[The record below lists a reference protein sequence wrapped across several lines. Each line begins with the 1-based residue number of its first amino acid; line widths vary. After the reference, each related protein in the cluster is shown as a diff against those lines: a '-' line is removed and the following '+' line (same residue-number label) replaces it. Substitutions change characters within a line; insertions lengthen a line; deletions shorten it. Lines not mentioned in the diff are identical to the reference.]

1 MAQNDPLSEKLRDEH
16 VHIARLNAVITDVVR
31 ELNAQ
36 VVKWGIQDH
45 RDGFWFLILVE
56 EMGEAAGA
64 LLKHYTGH
72 LTAPEMMILHRAAML
87 GAEAKFILEGEKP
100 SRINPGEQHDTD
112 HELIQVA
119 AVATAMV
126 ENRRRNH

>member
-1 MAQNDPLSEKLRDEH
+1 
-16 VHIARLNAVITDVVR
+16 
-31 ELNAQ
+31 
-36 VVKWGIQDH
+36 
-45 RDGFWFLILVE
+45 
-56 EMGEAAGA
+56 MGEAATA
-64 LLKHYTGH
+64 VLEHHTGQ
-72 LTAPEMMILHRAAML
+72 LTAPEMTILHRAFML
-87 GAEAKFILEGEKP
+87 GVEAKFILEGEKP